1 MRSHRIAYSQGAAVG
16 IGALRPLGGGVG
28 EVKRMYVVRS
38 TAAPG
43 VAKRILD
50 ALEQLAREQGLSPEF
65 P

>member
-1 MRSHRIAYSQGAAVG
+1 
-16 IGALRPLGGGVG
+16 
-28 EVKRMYVVRS
+28 MYVVRS